1 MKYAGRKNY
10 LFEAPNVFRR
20 RGEMTDQE
28 FLLHKDLRIKLDK
41 DRILKT
47 CWDIE
52 ADRTLKYVCKFPNSP
67 RTFQWSVGES
77 QWIAKRSID
86 KKVYG
91 MFLYGSGK
99 DTIDLCLVGEPKS
112 CVIWDIGFD
121 FTWKWR
127 RNPSVENDL
136 DIWLLR
142 CIHKIHLIED
152 ALNNS
157 IEHCLEPVLD

>member
-1 MKYAGRKNY
+1 M
-10 LFEAPNVFRR
+10 P
-20 RGEMTDQE
+20 DQE
-28 FLLHKDLRIKLDK
+28 FLIHKDLRIKLDK

-77 QWIAKRSID
+77 LWIAKRSID
-86 KKVYG
+86 KKVFG
-91 MFLYGSGK
+91 LFLYGSSK

-112 CVIWDIGFD
+112 CVIWDIGFN

-127 RNPSVENDL
+127 WNPSVESDL
-136 DIWLLR
+136 DFWLLWSTP
-142 CIHKIHLIED
+142 KIHLIED
-152 ALNNS
+152 VLNDS
-157 IEHCLEPVLD
+157 IEPELEPVLD